1 MMVVIRGALR
11 VEYNETEA
19 NGTDIKVRVLGEQGG
34 IYPVKN
40 SDNQYMKSIEVVDE
54 EIVVLMSI
62 ERLKFRQIV
71 YSVSLNQFAI

>member
-40 SDNQYMKSIEVVDE
+40 SDNQYMKSIEVVGE

-71 YSVSLNQFAI
+71 YSVSLNQYAI